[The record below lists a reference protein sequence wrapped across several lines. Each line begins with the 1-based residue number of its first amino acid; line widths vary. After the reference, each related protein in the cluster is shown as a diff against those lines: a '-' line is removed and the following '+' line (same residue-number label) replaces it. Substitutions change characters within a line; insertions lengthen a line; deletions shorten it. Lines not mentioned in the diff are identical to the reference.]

1 MKLREKDVFLRRVI
15 DLVVLH
21 QTKQSGQNSC
31 PLLAE
36 VAFPRLLSEVKIALF
51 LFESRYFLAN
61 NFYFLVKFINK
72 ANRNGNGI
80 RMSETCFIK

>member
-51 LFESRYFLAN
+51 LFESR
-61 NFYFLVKFINK
+61 
-72 ANRNGNGI
+72 
-80 RMSETCFIK
+80 